1 MDLDPTLWDISKH
14 ETYMNTAEFSFTCK
28 EAQRWKR
35 RCSFPS
41 TCHAEG
47 QERPCSTQ
55 PQSGRARGFPGTQ
68 PFPESS
74 RAQLQAEHDPRGR
87 RGQPKAGDHSK
98 EPGFRSS
105 WMGRGNCQE
114 EQGAKTP
121 SLVER
126 KWKGLRWQLS
136 SDGEPVKHRHR
147 LSGETRES
155 ASLEIFR
162 TQLD

>member
-1 MDLDPTLWDISKH
+1 MRCTLTLQNFHSLAKRHKDG
-14 ETYMNTAEFSFTCK
+14 K
-28 EAQRWKR
+28 EDAV
-35 RCSFPS
+35 FPVRA
-41 TCHAEG
+41 TPKC